1 MRTPRVLIVEDSPE
15 MADLLAISLQTD
27 GIESDGAGEGRKAL
41 ALAQTKAFDLVLL
54 DLGLPDMDGLDVLAA
69 LKADPAC
76 KHLPVIVIT
85 GRERTEDKLRAFN
98 LGAVDYVNK
107 PFNFLEVQARIIATL
122 KRKSAADDAEQ
133 AVQQERQRTHE
144 ELLRISRAVDDA
156 GDAIAILN
164 PEGRVTY
171 VNDAHTD
178 FFGLTAGELQASE
191 RHRRLFRK
199 PELWEEIWRTCEEG
213 GAWSGEVEMH
223 AAGERLAPTL
233 CRADAI
239 RDEGRAF
246 LGVVLIFT
254 DITQRKRLEEDLLYL
269 ANHDSLTGLHNR
281 RFFLER
287 LQSAVDRAARGA
299 HSFLLYLDL
308 DNFKVVNNSLDHQAG
323 DRLLVD
329 VARTL
334 REQLRTGDELARL
347 GGDEFTLL
355 LNGADEADATQFAR
369 SLVQIFD
376 AARFKE
382 GGQTFCCTASIG
394 LSRIDGAVTAE
405 DALSHAD
412 SACYY
417 VKTHGRNGH
426 EVFRPDNQAI
436 AQLSAE
442 AGWSIRIKDAL
453 REHRMEMWLQPILP
467 LRADGRTYFE
477 ALVRLR
483 DPDGKIIL
491 PGQFLSAAENFGNM
505 QQIDHFAL
513 YESMSLLAAH
523 PQLSLSINLSARTL
537 NNERLP
543 VIVERLLSASNIAP
557 ERVLFEITETA
568 MIQNLQHARQLVT
581 AIKQLGCRFAL
592 DDFGAGASSM
602 LYLRDLPVDVLKIDG
617 SFIRSVDVD
626 PINRALVK
634 SINEIAHILG
644 KQTVAEFVVNGA
656 VLQVLKTIGVDYV
669 QGWHVC
675 EPAPPEH
682 FFKIGLENILLPRA

>member
-1 MRTPRVLIVEDSPE
+1 
-15 MADLLAISLQTD
+15 MADLLGISLQTD
-27 GIESDGAGEGRKAL
+27 GIESSATGEGGKAL
-41 ALAQTKAFDLVLL
+41 ELAQAETFDLVLL
-54 DLGLPDMDGLDVLAA
+54 DLGLPDMDGLDLLATLKASPA
-69 LKADPAC
+69 LK
-76 KHLPVIVIT
+76 HIPVIVIT
-85 GRERTEDKLRAFN
+85 GRDRTEDKLRAFN

-122 KRKSAADDAEQ
+122 RRKSASDDAEQ
-133 AVQQERQRTHE
+133 AVTQERQRTHE
-144 ELLRISRAVDDA
+144 EMLRISRAVDDA
-156 GDAIAILN
+156 GDAIAIFN
-164 PEGRVTY
+164 PERSVTY
-171 VNDAHTD
+171 VNDAHAD
-178 FFGLTAGELQASE
+178 FFGLKAAELQASH
-191 RHRRLFRK
+191 RHRRLFQK
-199 PELWEEIWRTCEEG
+199 PELWDEMWRICEEG
-213 GAWSGEVEMH
+213 GAWTGEVEVY
-223 AAGERLAPTL
+223 AAGDRNAPTL

-239 RDEGRAF
+239 RDEEGAF

-269 ANHDSLTGLHNR
+269 ANHDPLTGLHNR
-281 RFFLER
+281 RFFLEV
-287 LQSAVDRAARGA
+287 LQSAVGRAARGT

-308 DNFKVVNNSLDHQAG
+308 DNFKVVNNSLDHQSG
-323 DRLLVD
+323 DRLLMD

-334 REQLRTGDELARL
+334 RDQLRPGDELARL
-347 GGDEFTLL
+347 GGDEFTVL
-355 LNGADEADATQFAR
+355 LNGADEAVATKFAR
-369 SLVQIFD
+369 MLVQIFD
-376 AARFKE
+376 ESRFKE
-382 GGQTFCCTASIG
+382 GGKTFCCTASIG
-394 LSRIDGAVTAE
+394 LSRIDGEVTAE

-417 VKTHGRNGH
+417 VKTHGRNGY

-453 REHRMEMWLQPILP
+453 RDHRMEMWLQPILP
-467 LRADGRTYFE
+467 LRADGRAYFE

-483 DPDGKIIL
+483 DPDGKIIM

-505 QQIDHFAL
+505 QQIDQFAL
-513 YESMSLLAAH
+513 YESMSLMAAH
-523 PQLSLSINLSARTL
+523 PKLSLSINLSARTL
-537 NNERLP
+537 NNAHLP

-557 ERVLFEITETA
+557 DRVLFEITETA
-568 MIQNLQHARQLVT
+568 MIQNLVQARQIIT
-581 AIKQLGCRFAL
+581 TIKQLGCRFAL

-626 PINRALVK
+626 LVNRALVK

-644 KQTVAEFVVNGA
+644 KQTVAEYVVNGA

-682 FFKIGLENILLPRA
+682 FFKMGLENVVLPRA

>member
-27 GIESDGAGEGRKAL
+27 GIESDGAAEGKRAL
-41 ALAQTKAFDLVLL
+41 ELAQARPFDLVLL

-69 LKADPAC
+69 LKADPALR
-76 KHLPVIVIT
+76 HIPVIVIT

-133 AVQQERQRTHE
+133 AVAQERQRTHE
-144 ELLRISRAVDDA
+144 EMLRISRAVDDA
-156 GDAIAILN
+156 GDAIAILS

-171 VNDAHTD
+171 VNDAHVD
-178 FFGLTAGELQASE
+178 FFGLSAAELEASQ
-191 RHRRLFRK
+191 RHRRLFQK
-199 PELWEEIWRTCEEG
+199 PQLWDEMWRTCEEG
-213 GAWSGEVEMH
+213 GAWSGEVEMY
-223 AAGERLAPTL
+223 ASGDRLAPTL

-239 RDEGRAF
+239 RDERRAF

-269 ANHDSLTGLHNR
+269 ANHDPLTGLHNR
-281 RFFLER
+281 RFFLEV
-287 LQSAVDRAARGA
+287 LQSAVNRAARGA

-334 REQLRTGDELARL
+334 RDQLRPGDELARL
-347 GGDEFTLL
+347 GGDEFTIL
-355 LNGADEADATQFAR
+355 LNGADEAAATKFAR
-369 SLVQIFD
+369 LLVQIFD
-376 AARFKE
+376 ESRFKE
-382 GGQTFCCTASIG
+382 GGKSFCCTASIG
-394 LSRIDGAVTAE
+394 LSRIDGVVTAE

-436 AQLSAE
+436 AQLSTE

-453 REHRMEMWLQPILP
+453 RDHRMEMWLQPILP
-467 LRADGRTYFE
+467 LRADGRAYFE

-483 DPDGKIIL
+483 DPDGKIIM

-505 QQIDHFAL
+505 QQIDQFAL

-523 PQLSLSINLSARTL
+523 PALALSINLSARTL
-537 NNERLP
+537 NNAHLP

-557 ERVLFEITETA
+557 DRVLFEITETA
-568 MIQNLQHARQLVT
+568 MIQNLVHARQLIT

-626 PINRALVK
+626 LVNRALVK

-644 KQTVAEFVVNGA
+644 KQTVAEYVVNGA
-656 VLQVLKTIGVDYV
+656 VLQVLKAIGVDYV

-682 FFKIGLENILLPRA
+682 FFKIGLENVTLPRA

>member
-27 GIESDGAGEGRKAL
+27 GIESDTAGEGQKAL
-41 ALAQTKAFDLVLL
+41 ELARSKVPDLVLL

-69 LKADPAC
+69 LKADPAL
-76 KHLPVIVIT
+76 KHIPVIVLT

-107 PFNFLEVQARIIATL
+107 PFNFLEVQARIVATL

-133 AVQQERQRTHE
+133 AVAQERQRTHE
-144 ELLRISRAVDDA
+144 EMLRISRAVDDA

-164 PEGRVTY
+164 PEGHVTY
-171 VNDAHTD
+171 VNEAYAD
-178 FFGLTAGELQASE
+178 FFGLGAPDLGVSE
-191 RHRRLFRK
+191 RHRRLFQK
-199 PELWEEIWRTCEEG
+199 PELWDEIWRTCEDG
-213 GAWSGEVEMH
+213 GAWSGEVEMC
-223 AAGERLAPTL
+223 ATGERIAPTL

-239 RDEGRAF
+239 RDERRTF

-269 ANHDSLTGLHNR
+269 ANHDPLTGLHNR
-281 RFFLER
+281 RFFLEL
-287 LQSAVDRAARGA
+287 LQSAVDKASRGA
-299 HSFLLYLDL
+299 HSYLLYLDL

-334 REQLRTGDELARL
+334 RDQLRPGDELARL
-347 GGDEFTLL
+347 GGDEFTVLL
-355 LNGADEADATQFAR
+355 HGADEAVATKFAR
-369 SLVQIFD
+369 QLVQIFD
-376 AARFKE
+376 ESRFKE
-382 GGQTFCCTASIG
+382 GGKTFCCTASIG

-436 AQLSAE
+436 AQLSTE

-467 LRADGRTYFE
+467 LRADGRAYFE

-483 DPDGKIIL
+483 DPDGKIIM

-505 QQIDHFAL
+505 QQIDQFAL
-513 YESMSLLAAH
+513 YESMNLLAAH
-523 PQLSLSINLSARTL
+523 PKLSLSINLSARTL
-537 NNERLP
+537 NNAHLP

-568 MIQNLQHARQLVT
+568 MIENLAHARQLVT

-644 KQTVAEFVVNGA
+644 KQTVAEYVVNGA

-682 FFKIGLENILLPRA
+682 FFKIGLENIRLPRA

>member
-1 MRTPRVLIVEDSPE
+1 

-27 GIESDGAGEGRKAL
+27 NIESDHAGDGKKAL
-41 ALAQTKAFDLVLL
+41 ELARAKAFDLVLL

-69 LKADPAC
+69 LKTDPAL

-85 GRERTEDKLRAFN
+85 GRERMEDKLRAFN
-98 LGAVDYVNK
+98 LGAVDYVSK

-144 ELLRISRAVDDA
+144 EMLRISRAVDAA
-156 GDAIAILN
+156 GDAVAILN

-171 VNDAHTD
+171 INEAHTD
-178 FFGLTAGELQASE
+178 FFGLTLDELQVFE

-199 PELWEEIWRTCEEG
+199 PELWDEIWRTCEEG
-213 GAWSGEVEMH
+213 GAWSGEVQMH

-239 RDEGRAF
+239 RDERRAF

-269 ANHDSLTGLHNR
+269 ANHDPLTSLRNR
-281 RFFLER
+281 RSFLEV
-287 LQSAVDRAARGA
+287 LQSTVDKARRGT

-323 DRLLVD
+323 DRLLMD
-329 VARTL
+329 IARTL
-334 REQLRTGDELARL
+334 GDQLRPGDELARL
-347 GGDEFTLL
+347 GGDEFTVL
-355 LNGADEADATQFAR
+355 LNGADEAVATQFAR
-369 SLVQIFD
+369 LLVQTFD
-376 AARFKE
+376 GYRFKE
-382 GGQTFCCTASIG
+382 GGKTFCCTASVG
-394 LSRIDGAVTAE
+394 LSRIDGTVTAE
-405 DALSHAD
+405 DALSQAD
-412 SACYY
+412 SACYH
-417 VKTHGRNGH
+417 VKTLGRNGY
-426 EVFRPDNQAI
+426 EIFRPDNQAI
-436 AQLSAE
+436 ARLSSE

-453 REHRMEMWLQPILP
+453 RDRRMEMWLQPILP
-467 LRADGRTYFE
+467 LRADGRAYFE

-483 DPDGKIIL
+483 DPDGKIIT

-505 QQIDHFAL
+505 QQIDQFAL
-513 YESMSLLAAH
+513 YESVNLMAAH
-523 PQLSLSINLSARTL
+523 PQLALSINLSARTL
-537 NNERLP
+537 NNAQLP
-543 VIVERLLSASNIAP
+543 IIVERLLSASNIAP
-557 ERVLFEITETA
+557 DRVLFEITETA
-568 MIQNLQHARQLVT
+568 MIQNLTQARQLIT

-592 DDFGAGASSM
+592 DDFGVGASSM

-617 SFIRSVDVD
+617 SFIRSVDAD

-644 KQTVAEFVVNGA
+644 KQTVAEYVVSAA
-656 VLQVLKTIGVDYV
+656 VLQVVKGLGVDYV

-682 FFKIGLENILLPRA
+682 FFKMGLENVTLPKA

>member
-15 MADLLAISLQTD
+15 MADLLAISLQAD
-27 GIESDGAGEGRKAL
+27 NIESESAPDGARAL
-41 ALAQTKAFDLVLL
+41 ELARARSFDLMLL
-54 DLGLPDMDGLDVLAA
+54 DLGLPDMDGLDVLAT
-69 LKADPAC
+69 LRADPQWKAI
-76 KHLPVIVIT
+76 PVIVIT

-133 AVQQERQRTHE
+133 AVAQERQRTHE
-144 ELLRISRAVDDA
+144 ELLRISRAVDAA
-156 GDAIAILN
+156 GDAVAILN

-171 VNDAHTD
+171 VNEAYAE
-178 FFGLTAGELQASE
+178 FFGLGGPDLGVAE
-191 RHRRLFRK
+191 RHRRLFQK
-199 PELWEEIWRTCEEG
+199 PELWDEIWRTCEEG
-213 GAWSGEVEMH
+213 GAWSGEVEMR

-239 RDEGRAF
+239 RDERRAF

-269 ANHDSLTGLHNR
+269 ANHDPLTGLHNR
-281 RFFLER
+281 RFFLEV
-287 LQSAVDRAARGA
+287 LQGAVDRAARGA

-329 VARTL
+329 IARTL
-334 REQLRTGDELARL
+334 RDQLRPGDELARL
-347 GGDEFTLL
+347 GGDEFTML
-355 LNGADEADATQFAR
+355 LNGADEAAAAQFAR
-369 SLVQIFD
+369 ILVQLFD
-376 AARFKE
+376 GYRFKE
-382 GGQTFCCTASIG
+382 GGKTFCCTASIG
-394 LSRIDGAVTAE
+394 LARIDGGVTAE
-405 DALSHAD
+405 DALSQAD

-436 AQLSAE
+436 AQLSTE

-453 REHRMEMWLQPILP
+453 RDRRMEMWLQPILP
-467 LRADGRTYFE
+467 LRPDGRAYFE

-483 DPDGKIIL
+483 DPDGKIIM

-505 QQIDHFAL
+505 QQIDQFAL
-513 YESMSLLAAH
+513 YESMSLLGAH
-523 PQLSLSINLSARTL
+523 PKLSLSINLSARTL
-537 NNERLP
+537 NNPNLP
-543 VIVERLLSASNIAP
+543 VIVERLLAASNIAP

-568 MIQNLQHARQLVT
+568 MIQNLAQARQLIT

-644 KQTVAEFVVNGA
+644 KQTVAEYVVSAA

-682 FFKIGLENILLPRA
+682 FFKLGLENVTLPKA

>member
-1 MRTPRVLIVEDSPE
+1 
-15 MADLLAISLQTD
+15 MADLLGISLQTD
-27 GIESDGAGEGRKAL
+27 GIESSATGEGGKAL
-41 ALAQTKAFDLVLL
+41 ELAQAETFDLVLL
-54 DLGLPDMDGLDVLAA
+54 DLGLPDMDGLDLLATLKASPA
-69 LKADPAC
+69 LK
-76 KHLPVIVIT
+76 HIPVIVIT
-85 GRERTEDKLRAFN
+85 GRDRTEDKLRAFN

-122 KRKSAADDAEQ
+122 RRKSASDDAEQ
-133 AVQQERQRTHE
+133 AVAQERQRTHE
-144 ELLRISRAVDDA
+144 EMLRISRAVDEA
-156 GDAIAILN
+156 ADAIAIFN
-164 PEGRVTY
+164 PERRVTY
-171 VNDAHTD
+171 VNAAHEN
-178 FFGLTAGELQASE
+178 FFGLKAAELQASH
-191 RHRRLFRK
+191 RHRRLFQK
-199 PELWEEIWRTCEEG
+199 PELWDELWRICEEG
-213 GAWSGEVEMH
+213 GAWSGEVEVY
-223 AAGERLAPTL
+223 AAGDRNAPTL

-239 RDEGRAF
+239 RDEHRAF

-269 ANHDSLTGLHNR
+269 ANHDPLTGLHNR

-287 LQSAVDRAARGA
+287 LQSVVDRAARGT
-299 HSFLLYLDL
+299 HSFLLYLYL

-323 DRLLVD
+323 DRLLVE

-334 REQLRTGDELARL
+334 RDQLRPGDELARL
-347 GGDEFTLL
+347 GGDEFTVLL
-355 LNGADEADATQFAR
+355 HGADEAVAAKFAR
-369 SLVQIFD
+369 MLVQIFD
-376 AARFKE
+376 ESRFKE
-382 GGQTFCCTASIG
+382 GGKTFCCTASIG
-394 LSRIDGAVTAE
+394 LSRIDGEVTAE

-417 VKTHGRNGH
+417 VKTHGRNGY

-436 AQLSAE
+436 AQLSTE

-467 LRADGRTYFE
+467 LRADGRAYFE
-477 ALVRLR
+477 ALVRMR
-483 DPDGKIIL
+483 DPDGQIIM

-505 QQIDHFAL
+505 QQIDQFAL
-513 YESMSLLAAH
+513 YESMSLMAAH
-523 PQLSLSINLSARTL
+523 PKLSLSINLSARTL
-537 NNERLP
+537 NNAHLP
-543 VIVERLLSASNIAP
+543 VIVERLLAASNIAP
-557 ERVLFEITETA
+557 DRVLFEITETA
-568 MIQNLQHARQLVT
+568 MIQNLVQARQIIT
-581 AIKQLGCRFAL
+581 TIKQLGCRFAL

-626 PINRALVK
+626 LVNRALVK

-644 KQTVAEFVVNGA
+644 KQTVAEYVVNGA

-682 FFKIGLENILLPRA
+682 FFKMGLENVILPRA

>member
-1 MRTPRVLIVEDSPE
+1 
-15 MADLLAISLQTD
+15 MADLLAISLQAD
-27 GIESDGAGEGRKAL
+27 NIESDTAGEGKRAL
-41 ALAQTKAFDLVLL
+41 ELAQAKVPDLVLL

-69 LKADPAC
+69 LKANPAL
-76 KHLPVIVIT
+76 KHIPVIVIT

-122 KRKSAADDAEQ
+122 KRKSAADDAQE
-133 AVQQERQRTHE
+133 AVAQERQRTHE
-144 ELLRISRAVDDA
+144 EMLRISRAVDAA

-171 VNDAHTD
+171 VNEAYAD
-178 FFGLTAGELQASE
+178 FFGLGAPDLGVSE
-191 RHRRLFRK
+191 RHRRLFQR
-199 PELWEEIWRTCEEG
+199 PELWDEMWRTCEEG
-213 GAWSGEVEMH
+213 GAWSGELEMR
-223 AAGERLAPTL
+223 ASGERLAPTL

-239 RDEGRAF
+239 RDERRAF

-269 ANHDSLTGLHNR
+269 ANHDPLTGLHNR
-281 RFFLER
+281 RFFLEV
-287 LQSAVDRAARGA
+287 LQSAVDKAQRGA

-308 DNFKVVNNSLDHQAG
+308 DNFKVVNNSIDHQAG

-329 VARTL
+329 IARTL
-334 REQLRTGDELARL
+334 HDQLRPGDELARL
-347 GGDEFTLL
+347 GGDEFTML
-355 LNGADEADATQFAR
+355 LNGADEAAATQFAR
-369 SLVQIFD
+369 LLVQLFD
-376 AARFKE
+376 GYRFKE
-382 GGQTFCCTASIG
+382 GGRAFCCTASIG
-394 LSRIDGAVTAE
+394 LSRIDGEVTAE

-436 AQLSAE
+436 AQLSTE

-453 REHRMEMWLQPILP
+453 RDRRMEMWLQPILP
-467 LRADGRTYFE
+467 LRADGRAYLE

-483 DPDGKIIL
+483 DPDGKIIM

-505 QQIDHFAL
+505 QQIDQFAL
-513 YESMSLLAAH
+513 YESMNLLAAH
-523 PQLSLSINLSARTL
+523 PKLSLSINLSARTL
-537 NNERLP
+537 NNAHLP

-557 ERVLFEITETA
+557 DRVLFEITETA
-568 MIQNLQHARQLVT
+568 MIQNLAHARQLVT

-644 KQTVAEFVVNGA
+644 KQTVAEYVVNAG

-682 FFKIGLENILLPRA
+682 FFKLGLENVTLPKA

>member
-27 GIESDGAGEGRKAL
+27 GVESDTAGEGKKAL
-41 ALAQTKAFDLVLL
+41 ELARSQMPDLVLL

-69 LKADPAC
+69 LKAEPTL
-76 KHLPVIVIT
+76 KHIPVIVLT

-133 AVQQERQRTHE
+133 AVAQERQRTHE
-144 ELLRISRAVDDA
+144 EMLRISRAVDDA

-171 VNDAHTD
+171 VNEAYAA
-178 FFGLTAGELQASE
+178 FFGLTAPELQVSE
-191 RHRRLFRK
+191 RHRRLFHK
-199 PELWEEIWRTCEEG
+199 PELWDEVWRTCEEG
-213 GAWSGEVEMH
+213 GAWGGEVEMQV
-223 AAGERLAPTL
+223 AGGRLAPTL

-239 RDEGRAF
+239 QDERRAF

-254 DITQRKRLEEDLLYL
+254 DITQRKRLEDDLLHL
-269 ANHDSLTGLHNR
+269 ANHDPLTSLHNR
-281 RFFLER
+281 RFFLEV
-287 LQSAVDRAARGA
+287 LQSAVNRATRGA
-299 HSFLLYLDL
+299 HSYLLYLDL
-308 DNFKVVNNSLDHQAG
+308 DNFKVINNSLDHQAG

-329 VARTL
+329 VARVL
-334 REQLRTGDELARL
+334 RDQLRPGDELARL
-347 GGDEFTLL
+347 GGDEFTVL
-355 LNGADEADATQFAR
+355 LNGADEQSATQFAR
-369 SLVQIFD
+369 LLVQTFD
-376 AARFKE
+376 ESRFKE
-382 GGQTFCCTASIG
+382 GGKTFCCTASIG

-417 VKTHGRNGH
+417 VKTHGRNGY

-436 AQLSAE
+436 AQLSTE

-467 LRADGRTYFE
+467 LRADGRAYFE

-483 DPDGKIIL
+483 DPDGKIIM

-505 QQIDHFAL
+505 QQIDQFAL
-513 YESMSLLAAH
+513 YESMNLLAAH
-523 PQLSLSINLSARTL
+523 PALSLSINLSARTL
-537 NNERLP
+537 NNAHLP
-543 VIVERLLSASNIAP
+543 TIVERLLSASNIAP

-568 MIQNLQHARQLVT
+568 MIQNLTHARQLVT

-644 KQTVAEFVVNGA
+644 KQTVAEYVVNAG

-675 EPAPPEH
+675 EPAPPEY
-682 FFKIGLENILLPRA
+682 FFKLGLENVKLPKA

>member
-15 MADLLAISLQTD
+15 MADLLAICLQTD
-27 GIESDGAGEGRKAL
+27 TVESDIAGDGRKAL
-41 ALAQTKAFDLVLL
+41 ELAQSRAYDLVLL

-69 LKADPAC
+69 LKTDPTR
-76 KHLPVIVIT
+76 KHIPVIVIT

-107 PFNFLEVQARIIATL
+107 PFNFLEVQARILATL

-133 AVQQERQRTHE
+133 AVAHERQRTHE
-144 ELLRISRAVDDA
+144 EMLRISRAVDAA
-156 GDAIAILN
+156 GDAVVILN

-171 VNDAHTD
+171 VNEASTD
-178 FFGLTAGELQASE
+178 FFGLSTVELQVSE
-191 RHRRLFRK
+191 RLRRLFNRT
-199 PELWEEIWRTCEEG
+199 ELWDEIWRTCEEG

-239 RDEGRAF
+239 CDERRAF

-269 ANHDSLTGLHNR
+269 ANHDPLTGLHNR
-281 RFFLER
+281 RFFLEL
-287 LQSAVDRAARGA
+287 LQSVVGRAARGT
-299 HSFLLYLDL
+299 HSYLLYLDL

-329 VARTL
+329 IARTL
-334 REQLRTGDELARL
+334 RNQLRPGDELARL
-347 GGDEFTLL
+347 GGDEFTIL
-355 LNGADEADATQFAR
+355 LNGADEATATQFAR
-369 SLVQIFD
+369 MLVQTLD
-376 AARFKE
+376 ESRFKE
-382 GGQTFCCTASIG
+382 GGRTFCCTASIG
-394 LSRIDGAVTAE
+394 LARIDGAVTAE

-417 VKTHGRNGH
+417 VKTHGRNGL

-436 AQLSAE
+436 AQLSTE

-453 REHRMEMWLQPILP
+453 RDRRMEMWLQPILP
-467 LRADGRTYFE
+467 LRADGRAYFE

-483 DPDGKIIL
+483 DQDGKIIM

-505 QQIDHFAL
+505 QQIDQFAL
-513 YESMSLLAAH
+513 YESMNLLAAH
-523 PQLSLSINLSARTL
+523 PKLALSINLSARTL
-537 NNERLP
+537 NNAHLP
-543 VIVERLLSASNIAP
+543 VIVERLLSASNIAAD
-557 ERVLFEITETA
+557 RVLFEITETA
-568 MIQNLQHARQLVT
+568 MIQNLAQARQLIT
-581 AIKQLGCRFAL
+581 AIKQFGCRFAL

-644 KQTVAEFVVNGA
+644 KQTVAEYVVSGA

-669 QGWHVC
+669 QGWHVR

-682 FFKIGLENILLPRA
+682 FFKLGLENVTLPKA

>member
-27 GIESDGAGEGRKAL
+27 GIESDSAGEGKKAL
-41 ALAQTKAFDLVLL
+41 ELAQAGTFDLVLL

-69 LKADPAC
+69 LKANAAL
-76 KHLPVIVIT
+76 KHIPVIVIT

-133 AVQQERQRTHE
+133 AVAQERQRTHE
-144 ELLRISRAVDDA
+144 EMLRISRAVDDA
-156 GDAIAILN
+156 GDAIAIFN

-171 VNDAHTD
+171 VNDAHVD
-178 FFGLTAGELQASE
+178 FFGLRVAELQVSE
-191 RHRRLFRK
+191 RHRRLFQK
-199 PELWEEIWRTCEEG
+199 PELWDEMWRTCEEG
-213 GAWSGEVEMH
+213 GAWSGEVEVY
-223 AAGERLAPTL
+223 ASGERLAPTL

-239 RDEGRAF
+239 RDERRAF

-269 ANHDSLTGLHNR
+269 ANHDPLTGLHNR
-281 RFFLER
+281 RFFLEV
-287 LQSAVDRAARGA
+287 LQSAVGRAARGA

-323 DRLLVD
+323 DRLLVE

-334 REQLRTGDELARL
+334 REQLRPGDELARL
-347 GGDEFTLL
+347 GGDEFTVL
-355 LNGADEADATQFAR
+355 LNGADEAAATKFAR

-376 AARFKE
+376 ESRFKE
-382 GGQTFCCTASIG
+382 GGRTFCCTASIG

-405 DALSHAD
+405 DALSRSD

-417 VKTHGRNGH
+417 VKSHGRNGH

-436 AQLSAE
+436 AQLSTE

-453 REHRMEMWLQPILP
+453 RDHRMEMWLQPILP
-467 LRADGRTYFE
+467 LRADGRAYFE

-483 DPDGKIIL
+483 DPDGKIIM

-505 QQIDHFAL
+505 QQIDQFAL
-513 YESMSLLAAH
+513 YESMNLLAAH
-523 PQLSLSINLSARTL
+523 PTLSLSINLSARTL
-537 NNERLP
+537 NNAHLP
-543 VIVERLLSASNIAP
+543 VIVERLLSASSIAP

-568 MIQNLQHARQLVT
+568 MIQNLVQARQLIT

-626 PINRALVK
+626 LVNRALVK

-644 KQTVAEFVVNGA
+644 KQTVAEYVVNGA

-682 FFKIGLENILLPRA
+682 FFKIGLENVVLPRA

>member
-1 MRTPRVLIVEDSPE
+1 
-15 MADLLAISLQTD
+15 MADLLAISLQAD
-27 GIESDGAGEGRKAL
+27 NIESDTAGEGKRAL
-41 ALAQTKAFDLVLL
+41 ELAQAKVPDLVLL

-69 LKADPAC
+69 LKANPAL
-76 KHLPVIVIT
+76 KHIPVIVIT

-122 KRKSAADDAEQ
+122 KRKSAADDAQE
-133 AVQQERQRTHE
+133 AVAQERQRTHE
-144 ELLRISRAVDDA
+144 EMLRISRAVDAA

-171 VNDAHTD
+171 VNEAYAD
-178 FFGLTAGELQASE
+178 FFGLGAPDLGVSE
-191 RHRRLFRK
+191 RHRRLFQR
-199 PELWEEIWRTCEEG
+199 PELWDEMWRTCEEG
-213 GAWSGEVEMH
+213 GAWSGELEMR
-223 AAGERLAPTL
+223 ASGERLAPTL

-239 RDEGRAF
+239 RDERRAF

-269 ANHDSLTGLHNR
+269 ANHDPLTGLHNR
-281 RFFLER
+281 RFFLEV
-287 LQSAVDRAARGA
+287 LQSAVDKAQRGA

-308 DNFKVVNNSLDHQAG
+308 DNFKVVNNSIDHQAG

-329 VARTL
+329 IARTL
-334 REQLRTGDELARL
+334 HDQLRPGDELARL
-347 GGDEFTLL
+347 GGDEFTML
-355 LNGADEADATQFAR
+355 LNGADEAAATQFAR
-369 SLVQIFD
+369 LLVQLFD
-376 AARFKE
+376 GYRFKE
-382 GGQTFCCTASIG
+382 GGRAFCCTASIG
-394 LSRIDGAVTAE
+394 LSRIDGEVTAE

-436 AQLSAE
+436 AQLSTE

-453 REHRMEMWLQPILP
+453 RDRRMEMWLQPILP
-467 LRADGRTYFE
+467 LRADGRAYFE

-483 DPDGKIIL
+483 DPDGKIIM

-505 QQIDHFAL
+505 QQIDQFAL
-513 YESMSLLAAH
+513 YESMNLLAAH
-523 PQLSLSINLSARTL
+523 PKLSLSINLSARTL
-537 NNERLP
+537 NNAHLP

-557 ERVLFEITETA
+557 DRVLFEITETA
-568 MIQNLQHARQLVT
+568 MIQNLAHARQLVT

-644 KQTVAEFVVNGA
+644 KQTVAEYVVNAG

-682 FFKIGLENILLPRA
+682 FFKLGLENVTLPKA